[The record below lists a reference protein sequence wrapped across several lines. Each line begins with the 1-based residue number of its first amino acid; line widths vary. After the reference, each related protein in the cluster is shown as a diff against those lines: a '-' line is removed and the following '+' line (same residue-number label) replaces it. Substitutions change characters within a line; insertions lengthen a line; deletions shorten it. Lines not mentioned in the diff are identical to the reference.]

1 MKLTVYTLATDD
13 DSGTRSDV
21 FADSASRDG
30 ALLAWAGT
38 NWSEWKESDLAD
50 DLHEFI
56 QTKTDYLDTFYTD
69 EKELHID
76 LAALVTVN
84 QAWRICNDA
93 PGSFGN
99 LYDPEDLFTIM
110 DGWSEQGD
118 ESETSNWFDP
128 ESSEDFDALLAWC
141 EEEGP
146 DFEDQISNLV
156 CENLPNRQQA
166 FAALEKKHKKQ
177 REAEQLI

>member
-1 MKLTVYTLATDD
+1 MKLTIYTLATDD
-13 DSGTRSDV
+13 DCGTTSTV
-21 FADSASRDG
+21 FADAASRDA
-30 ALLAWAGT
+30 ALLEWAGT
-38 NWSEWKESDLAD
+38 NWDEWKESDLAD

-56 QTKTDYLDTFYTD
+56 QTKTDHLDTFSTD
-69 EKELHID
+69 EQELVID
-76 LAALVTVN
+76 LAAHVSVN
-84 QAWRICNDA
+84 EAWRICDEA

-99 LYDPEDLFTIM
+99 LYDPDELFTIM
-110 DGWSEQGD
+110 GGWSEKGD

-146 DFEDQISNLV
+146 DFEEQISNLV
-156 CENLPNRQQA
+156 CQNLPNRKQA
-166 FAALEKKHKKQ
+166 FAALEAKHRKQ